1 MGWFKVIM
9 QLELKQAKQAQL
21 VLLMQLEPQ
30 FMSLLPANYLLI
42 DADLCNLLI
51 WLIQKAFL
59 PLQVHFCSIPDV
71 GQYNP

>member
-42 DADLCNLLI
+42 DAD
-51 WLIQKAFL
+51 
-59 PLQVHFCSIPDV
+59 
-71 GQYNP
+71 